1 MRPRARDIISRQTLN
16 ARMPG
21 NASRPAP
28 VSAAG
33 REGHNKHRRADSCG
47 QATALRFAT
56 PSACYVSRDRCGADG
71 VVYSMLRGPYERRHR
86 SLAERLLRVGL
97 LGWLW
102 FAACAI
108 ALAMAAVRFW

>member
-1 MRPRARDIISRQTLN
+1 MCRGQLRFQQ
-16 ARMPG
+16 PG
-21 NASRPAP
+21 EKGTTSIGGPI
-28 VSAAG
+28 
-33 REGHNKHRRADSCG
+33 SCG